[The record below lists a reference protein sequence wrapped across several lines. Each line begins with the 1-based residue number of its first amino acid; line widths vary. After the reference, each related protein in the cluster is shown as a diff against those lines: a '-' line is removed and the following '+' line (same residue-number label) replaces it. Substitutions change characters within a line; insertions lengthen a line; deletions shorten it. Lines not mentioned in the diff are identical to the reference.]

1 MPGVHDVSF
10 QFLAEN
16 SFDIVCRA
24 GTDMVLRYVSPSSC
38 RVLGWKPEEMTGRRP
53 DDFILTAGDSFLPD
67 SLVSGLDRS
76 PMTARMRKKDGSIA
90 WVEIKH
96 RMVCDPATG
105 EPLETVIVIRD
116 TTESRMLE
124 EQLAALE
131 LMDLSTGLSTQRAFE
146 DALQSEWNRTLRE
159 GSYLSLLLLDFNHF
173 RQFHDWRHHREG
185 DRCLAKA
192 AAEVIGVL
200 RITDFAARYGAEDI
214 AVILPSTSPEG
225 AAKVA
230 DRIQCAL
237 ANLRSPASETGADEG
252 CLTVSI
258 GVATA
263 LARPGATL
271 RMPEILRLGAD
282 NALQKAK
289 RNKTVPPAASPSIA
303 ETSETQKAA
312 LRIGQATGWDVQ
324 APS

>member
-1 MPGVHDVSF
+1 MAGVDDVSF

-16 SFDIVCRA
+16 SIDIICRA

-38 RVLGWKPEEMTGRRP
+38 RVLGWRPEEMTGKRP
-53 DDFILTAGDSFLPD
+53 DDFILSADASFLPD
-67 SLVSGLDRS
+67 TLVSGLDRS
-76 PMTARMRKKDGSIA
+76 PLTVRMRKKDGTVA
-90 WVEIKH
+90 WVEMKH

-116 TTESRMLE
+116 TSESKLLE
-124 EQLAALE
+124 EQLSALE
-131 LMDLSTGLSTQRAFE
+131 LTDVSTGLSTHRAFE

-159 GSYLSLLLLDFNHF
+159 GSCISLLLLDFNHF

-192 AAEVIGVL
+192 ASEVIGVL
-200 RITDFAARYGAEDI
+200 RITDFAARYGAEDM

-230 DRIQCAL
+230 EKVQCAI
-237 ANLRSPASETGADEG
+237 NKLRSPATETGTNEG
-252 CLTVSI
+252 RLTVSI
-258 GVATA
+258 GVATV
-263 LARPGATL
+263 LARPGATV
-271 RMPEILRLGAD
+271 RMPELLRLGAD

-289 RNKTVPPAASPSIA
+289 RNRTVRPAAIA
-303 ETSETQKAA
+303 ESLPE
-312 LRIGQATGWDVQ
+312 G
-324 APS
+324 

>member
-1 MPGVHDVSF
+1 MSGVDDVSF

-16 SFDIVCRA
+16 SIDIICRA
-24 GTDMVLRYVSPSSC
+24 GIDMVLRYVSPSSC
-38 RVLGWKPEEMTGRRP
+38 RVLGWKPEEMTGKRP
-53 DDFILTAGDSFLPD
+53 DDFILTADDSFLPD

-76 PMTARMRKKDGSIA
+76 PLTARMRKKDGSVA

-96 RMVCDPATG
+96 RMVCDPGTG

-131 LMDLSTGLSTQRAFE
+131 LMDLSSGLSTERAFR
-146 DALQSEWNRTLRE
+146 DALQSECNRTLRE
-159 GSYLSLLLLDFNHF
+159 GSYISLLLLDFNHF

-192 AAEVIGVL
+192 AAEVIGAL

-214 AVILPSTSPEG
+214 AVILPSTGPEG

-230 DRIQCAL
+230 ERVQCAI
-237 ANLRSPASETGADEG
+237 NKLRSPATETDANDGR
-252 CLTVSI
+252 LTVSI

-263 LARPGATL
+263 LAWPGATL

-289 RNKTVPPAASPSIA
+289 RNRTVPPAAITEGLP
-303 ETSETQKAA
+303 E
-312 LRIGQATGWDVQ
+312 D
-324 APS
+324 

>member
-1 MPGVHDVSF
+1 MSGVNDVSF

-16 SFDIVCRA
+16 SIDIICRA

-38 RVLGWKPEEMTGRRP
+38 RVLGWTPEEMTGKRP
-53 DDFILTAGDSFLPD
+53 GDFILSADASFLPD

-76 PMTARMRKKDGSIA
+76 PLTVRMRKKDGTVA

-124 EQLAALE
+124 EQLTALE
-131 LMDLSTGLSTQRAFE
+131 LTDSSTGLSTHRAFD
-146 DALQSEWNRTLRE
+146 DALQSEWSRTLRE

-173 RQFHDWRHHREG
+173 RQFHDRRQHREG

-192 AAEVIGVL
+192 AAEVIGAL
-200 RITDFAARYGAEDI
+200 RLTDFAARYGAEDI
-214 AVILPSTSPEG
+214 AVILPSTSPAG
-225 AAKVA
+225 AARVA
-230 DRIQCAL
+230 ERVQSAVKD
-237 ANLRSPASETGADEG
+237 LRSPATGTGTNEG
-252 CLTVSI
+252 RLTVSI
-258 GVATA
+258 GVATVMG
-263 LARPGATL
+263 RPGATL
-271 RMPEILRLGAD
+271 RMPEILLLGAN

-289 RNKTVPPAASPSIA
+289 RNRTAPELVFPDAAA
-303 ETSETQKAA
+303 E
-312 LRIGQATGWDVQ
+312 G
-324 APS
+324 